1 MESVHRGLTLDAG
14 TSASQLPAADTPAP
28 HAGTAPRAALRAVPE
43 TRARRAAYW
52 QAAPMGLVFFFF
64 FVLPLVAI
72 LTVSFWRFNQY
83 SITPAFTLQNYLGI
97 FDNCIAGLP
106 RLCTTFSTYLS
117 TLKFCLIVWAA
128 TLVLGFSIAY
138 FLAFHIRTFT
148 MQLVLAL
155 VCIIPF
161 WTSDVIRMISW
172 IPLLGRNGLVN
183 QALLAAGV
191 IRQPIEWLLYSPF
204 AVTIAFVHL
213 ATAFMI
219 VPILNSMM
227 RIDKSLIEAARDAGA
242 SGWQTLTNV
251 VIPLSK
257 TGITIGSIFVI
268 TMVMGDFVTTGV
280 MGGQQIASVGKE
292 INVETGYLQFPIA
305 AANAMLLLAAVLAMI
320 YALTRFIDIRK
331 EL

>member
-1 MESVHRGLTLDAG
+1 MESVHRSLTLDIGA
-14 TSASQLPAADTPAP
+14 SASSETAAEAPAGRLGKASGA
-28 HAGTAPRAALRAVPE
+28 AGGRTG
-43 TRARRAAYW
+43 RRAYW
-52 QAAPMGLVFFFF
+52 QAAPMALVFFFF
-64 FVLPLVAI
+64 FVLPLVAT
-72 LTVSFWRFNQY
+72 LVVSFWRFNQY
-83 SITPAFTLQNYLGI
+83 SIVPAFTPENYIGI
-97 FDNCIAGLP
+97 FDDCIVDLP
-106 RLCTTFSTYLS
+106 KLCTTFSTYLS
-117 TLKFCLIVWAA
+117 TLKFCLIVWAV
-128 TLVLGFSIAY
+128 TLLLGFAIAY
-138 FLAFHIRTFT
+138 FLAFHVRTLT

-172 IPLLGRNGLVN
+172 IPLLGRDGLVN
-183 QALLAAGV
+183 RALMDLGL

-213 ATAFMI
+213 LTAFML

-242 SGWQTLTNV
+242 DGWQVLVNV

-257 TGITIGSIFVI
+257 TGIAIGSIFVI
-268 TMVMGDFVTTGV
+268 TMVMGDFVTIGV

-305 AANAMLLLAAVLAMI
+305 AANAVILLGAVLAII
-320 YALTRFIDIRK
+320 YGLTRFIDIRK

>member
-1 MESVHRGLTLDAG
+1 MESVHRGLTPDDG
-14 TSASQLPAADTPAP
+14 VTRSGPAASGASARPSGKR
-28 HAGTAPRAALRAVPE
+28 AGTAPA
-43 TRARRAAYW
+43 TRGRWAPYW
-52 QAAPMGLVFFFF
+52 QASPMALVFFIF
-64 FVLPLVAI
+64 FVLPLIVTLI
-72 LTVSFWRFNQY
+72 VSFWRFNQY
-83 SITPAFTLQNYLGI
+83 SIIPAFTPQNYIGI
-97 FDNCIAGLP
+97 FDQCIAGLP

-117 TLKFCLIVWAA
+117 TLKFCLIVWAI
-128 TLVLGFSIAY
+128 TLVLGFTIAY
-138 FLAFHIRTFT
+138 FLAFHIRTLT

-155 VCIIPF
+155 LCIIPF

-183 QALLAAGV
+183 QALLGLGV
-191 IRQPIEWLLYSPF
+191 VKQPLEWLLYSDF

-213 ATAFMI
+213 LTAFMI
-219 VPILNSMM
+219 VPILNSML

-242 SGWQTLTNV
+242 SGWQTLVNV

-257 TGITIGSIFVI
+257 TGIAIGSIFVI
-268 TMVMGDFVTTGV
+268 TMVMGDYVTIGV

-305 AANAMLLLAAVLAMI
+305 AANAVILLAAVLAII
-320 YALTRFIDIRK
+320 YGLTRFIDIRK

>member
-14 TSASQLPAADTPAP
+14 ASASQLRAVEAPA
-28 HAGTAPRAALRAVPE
+28 HRSGKAPRAASGVGAGG
-43 TRARRAAYW
+43 AAYW
-52 QAAPMGLVFFFF
+52 QAAPMALVFFFF
-64 FVLPLVAI
+64 FVLPLLAI
-72 LTVSFWRFNQY
+72 LVVSFWRFNQY
-83 SITPAFTLQNYLGI
+83 SIIPAFTPQNYLGI

-106 RLCTTFSTYLS
+106 QLCTTFSTYLS
-117 TLKFCLIVWAA
+117 TLKFCLIVWAV
-128 TLVLGFSIAY
+128 TLVLGFTIAY

-183 QALLAAGV
+183 QALLNAGV

-213 ATAFMI
+213 LTAFMI

-242 SGWQTLTNV
+242 SGWQTLLNV

-305 AANAMLLLAAVLAMI
+305 AANAMILLAAVFAMI
-320 YALTRFIDIRK
+320 YTLTRFVDVRK

>member
-1 MESVHRGLTLDAG
+1 MAELVLQDVGDQDQWPECG
-14 TSASQLPAADTPAP
+14 SQ
-28 HAGTAPRAALRAVPE
+28 H
-43 TRARRAAYW
+43 
-52 QAAPMGLVFFFF
+52 
-64 FVLPLVAI
+64 I
-72 LTVSFWRFNQY
+72 LKDR
-83 SITPAFTLQNYLGI
+83 P
-97 FDNCIAGLP
+97 
-106 RLCTTFSTYLS
+106 CTTFSTYLS
-117 TLKFCLIVWAA
+117 TLKFCLIVWAV
-128 TLVLGFSIAY
+128 TLVLGFTIAY

-183 QALLAAGV
+183 QALLDAGV

-213 ATAFMI
+213 LTAFMI

-242 SGWQTLTNV
+242 SGWQTLLNV

-305 AANAMLLLAAVLAMI
+305 AANAMILLAAVFAMI
-320 YALTRFIDIRK
+320 YALTRFVDVRK

>member
-1 MESVHRGLTLDAG
+1 MESVHRRLTPDAG
-14 TSASQLPAADTPAP
+14 VSTIRTRATE
-28 HAGTAPRAALRAVPE
+28 APRTLRGA
-43 TRARRAAYW
+43 RAGWWAYW
-52 QAAPMGLVFFFF
+52 QAAPMALVFFVF

-72 LTVSFWRFNQY
+72 LVVSFWRFNQY
-83 SITPAFTLQNYLGI
+83 SIIPAFTPHNYIGI
-97 FDNCIAGLP
+97 FDGCIAGLP
-106 RLCTTFSTYLS
+106 KLCTTFGTYLS
-117 TLKFCLIVWAA
+117 TLKFCLIVWAV
-128 TLVLGFSIAY
+128 TLVLGFTIAY

-183 QALLAAGV
+183 QALLDAGL

-204 AVTIAFVHL
+204 AVTVAFVHL
-213 ATAFMI
+213 LTAFMI
-219 VPILNSMM
+219 VPIFNSMM
-227 RIDKSLIEAARDAGA
+227 RIDKSLIEAAHDAGA
-242 SGWQTLTNV
+242 NGWQTLVNV

-305 AANAMLLLAAVLAMI
+305 AANAMILLAAVLAMI

>member
-1 MESVHRGLTLDAG
+1 MESVHRGLTLDGDAPASG
-14 TSASQLPAADTPAP
+14 TPAAA
-28 HAGTAPRAALRAVPE
+28 AGPRRSGKTSGAARAS
-43 TRARRAAYW
+43 TGLTAYW
-52 QAAPMGLVFFFF
+52 QAAPMALVFFVF
-64 FVLPLVAI
+64 FVLPLMAI
-72 LTVSFWRFNQY
+72 LVVSFWRFTQY
-83 SITPAFTLQNYLGI
+83 SIIPDFTFQNYIGI
-97 FDNCIAGLP
+97 FNKCVVGLP
-106 RLCTTFSTYLS
+106 KLCTTFSTYLS
-117 TLKFCLIVWAA
+117 TLKYCLIVWAV
-128 TLVLGFSIAY
+128 TLVLGFTLAY
-138 FLAFHIRTFT
+138 FLAFHIRTLT

-155 VCIIPF
+155 ICIIPF

-183 QALLAAGV
+183 QALMDLGL
-191 IRQPIEWLLYSPF
+191 IRHPVEWLLYSPF

-213 ATAFMI
+213 LTAFML

-242 SGWQTLTNV
+242 SGWQVLVNV

-257 TGITIGSIFVI
+257 TGIAIGSIFVI
-268 TMVMGDFVTTGV
+268 TMVMGDFVTIGV

-292 INVETGYLQFPIA
+292 INVETGFLQFPIA
-305 AANAMLLLAAVLAMI
+305 AANAVILLAAVLAII